1 MQSQAS
7 PFMAAKRLSKELETY
22 QEEGENEIFLYLRP
36 VDEAD
41 LLLWEAVL
49 KGPVGT
55 PYEGGL
61 WHLTIE
67 VPPTYPNAPPTV
79 QFTTKIV
86 HPNIKFDTGKVCL
99 SLLDDDWSPL
109 GGLAAVVKAVQL
121 LLTEPNPD
129 SPMNVEISILLRDGD
144 VAGYESVVRYL
155 TEEQRWVEDLAVGR

>member
-1 MQSQAS
+1 M
-7 PFMAAKRLSKELETY
+7 
-22 QEEGENEIFLYLRP
+22 
-36 VDEAD
+36 
-41 LLLWEAVL
+41 
-49 KGPVGT
+49 
-55 PYEGGL
+55 
-61 WHLTIE
+61 
-67 VPPTYPNAPPTV
+67 
-79 QFTTKIV
+79 
-86 HPNIKFDTGKVCL
+86 